1 MLLRFTRIGMVTERA
16 GTHRVPL
23 PREAVPCQSAD
34 RNGDE
39 VDELGVGLAHRAVR
53 REHAVAAVQ
62 LDVRL
67 AAVDRTGH
75 GKRGVAGAARA
86 RRVARVQPRHQV
98 GQLGSPDLTTAG

>member
-67 AAVDRTGH
+67 AAVDRTEH
-75 GKRGVAGAARA
+75 GKRGMAGAARA
-86 RRVARVQPRHQV
+86 RRAARVQLRHQV